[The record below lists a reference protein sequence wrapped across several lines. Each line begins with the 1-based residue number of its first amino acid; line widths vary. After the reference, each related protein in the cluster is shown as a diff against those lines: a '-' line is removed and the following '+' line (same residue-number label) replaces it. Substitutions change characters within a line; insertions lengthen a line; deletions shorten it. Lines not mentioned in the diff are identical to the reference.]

1 MPRLMEACT
10 RIGAHPAAFLF
21 VSLTMV
27 IVVAACSGS
36 ASIATSGVP
45 AAKATPSEPP
55 NLNGIVAGSE
65 ILVGDQRL
73 PFGLFDFDGNPVEG
87 ADVGVEIY
95 KLHQNGSLIPVSSA
109 DATFQEVHGIKRIH
123 QHADGSNHDHQE
135 VRGVYI
141 IESVP
146 FAEAGIWEAHL
157 SVSGPNVSGTQRA
170 TLTFQVKD
178 QSKTFAIG
186 DIPPPSQNS
195 TVRDVTSLEEIT
207 TLDPIVPGLYELTV
221 AEALEGSKPFVVIFS
236 TPAFCVTEMCGPV
249 LDVAV
254 KVYADYQ
261 DRVEFIHI
269 EPWDLPAIRNEGKL
283 VPTSITTE
291 WRLPTEPWT
300 FVVGKDNRI
309 TARWESLVTPEELT
323 AALDSVLQ

>member
-10 RIGAHPAAFLF
+10 AFGANPAAFLF
-21 VSLTMV
+21 VSLMMV

-36 ASIATSGVP
+36 ESIATSGVP

-87 ADVGVEIY
+87 ADVEVEIY

-109 DATFQEVHGIKRIH
+109 DATFQEVHGIKRNH

-141 IESVP
+141 VESPP

-157 SVSGPNVSGTQRA
+157 SVSGSNVSGTERA

-178 QSKTFAIG
+178 QSTTFAVERNHNLGSDSARLIRTDGCRSIG
-186 DIPPPSQNS
+186 
-195 TVRDVTSLEEIT
+195 
-207 TLDPIVPGLYELTV
+207 GLQ
-221 AEALEGSKPFVVIFS
+221 AL
-236 TPAFCVTEMCGPV
+236 CRY
-249 LDVAV
+249 LL
-254 KVYADYQ
+254 
-261 DRVEFIHI
+261 H
-269 EPWDLPAIRNEGKL
+269 
-283 VPTSITTE
+283 TSILRDGNVRAGT
-291 WRLPTEPWT
+291 
-300 FVVGKDNRI
+300 
-309 TARWESLVTPEELT
+309 
-323 AALDSVLQ
+323 